1 MRISE
6 IFWEIEISPGNPFVG
21 FFDPAGLEGG
31 LPAEH
36 EVHDDSSAP
45 DIDFVGVT

>member
-6 IFWEIEISPGNPFVG
+6 VFREIEISPGNPFVG
-21 FFDPAGLEGG
+21 FFHPGSLKGG

-36 EVHDDSSAP
+36 EIHDNSCAP
-45 DIDFVGVT
+45 DVDFVGVA